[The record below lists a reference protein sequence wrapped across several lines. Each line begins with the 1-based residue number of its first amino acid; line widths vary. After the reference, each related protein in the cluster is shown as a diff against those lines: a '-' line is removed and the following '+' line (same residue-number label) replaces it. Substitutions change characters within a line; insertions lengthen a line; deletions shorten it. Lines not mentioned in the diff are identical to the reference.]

1 MMGFDSDE
9 IVFETQANFSLL
21 DSAICIESKIP
32 ILVASNN
39 MENGITSSYSIKTS
53 DVCYTFMERCYPIR
67 QDFSLL
73 PFFQSGARLICSII
87 IIFY

>member
-1 MMGFDSDE
+1 MYHDWFDSNE
-9 IVFETQANFSLL
+9 IVLEAQVNFSLR

-39 MENGITSSYSIKTS
+39 MENGITSGYSIRTS
-53 DVCYTFMERCYPIR
+53 DVCYTFMERFYPIR

-73 PFFQSGARLICSII
+73 PFFKSGAHLIS
-87 IIFY
+87 